1 MNFSYDDKQV
11 IKNVRFDIAA
21 NTSTA
26 IVGPS
31 GSGKSTL
38 CHLLLRFYDVNDG
51 FIRIGGIDIKDLKL
65 SSLMS
70 QISAVFQRYIYLMTR
85 LKIIYYLVIQMRR
98 KKKSF
103 VQQKQACCHD
113 FIMKLPDGY
122 KTVLHEKG
130 NNLSGGERQRIS
142 IARAILKDAPIIILD
157 EATASI
163 DPENEQLIQTA
174 INELSKGKTVITIAH
189 KLETI
194 KNADQIIVL
203 NEGEIIQKVV
213 MMN

>member
-1 MNFSYDDKQV
+1 MK
-11 IKNVRFDIAA
+11 K
-21 NTSTA
+21 
-26 IVGPS
+26 
-31 GSGKSTL
+31 GS
-38 CHLLLRFYDVNDG
+38 
-51 FIRIGGIDIKDLKL
+51 
-65 SSLMS
+65 
-70 QISAVFQRYIYLMTR
+70 
-85 LKIIYYLVIQMRR
+85 
-98 KKKSF
+98 
-103 VQQKQACCHD
+103 
-113 FIMKLPDGY
+113 
-122 KTVLHEKG
+122 
-130 NNLSGGERQRIS
+130 NLSGGEKQRIS

>member
-1 MNFSYDDKQV
+1 ML
-11 IKNVRFDIAA
+11 
-21 NTSTA
+21 
-26 IVGPS
+26 P
-31 GSGKSTL
+31 
-38 CHLLLRFYDVNDG
+38 
-51 FIRIGGIDIKDLKL
+51 
-65 SSLMS
+65 
-70 QISAVFQRYIYLMTR
+70 
-85 LKIIYYLVIQMRR
+85 
-98 KKKSF
+98 
-103 VQQKQACCHD
+103 D
-113 FIMKLPDGY
+113 FIMSLPEGY
-122 KTVLHEKG
+122 QTMLNEKG
-130 NNLSGGERQRIS
+130 SNLSGGEKQRIS